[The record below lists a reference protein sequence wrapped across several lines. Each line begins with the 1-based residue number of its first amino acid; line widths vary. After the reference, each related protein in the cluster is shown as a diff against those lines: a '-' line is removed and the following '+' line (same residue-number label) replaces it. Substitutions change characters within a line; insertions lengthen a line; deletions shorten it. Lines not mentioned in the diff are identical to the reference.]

1 MTLAQAERVKWQGGW
16 QRTSVRSMAV
26 LIPVLALAVL
36 AGRRWSLIDSSA
48 DQLGAADRQWLAVAA
63 AAAVMTWIC
72 SATAQQGAV
81 VESLP
86 PGRLLATQF
95 AASAA
100 NHLLPAG
107 VGGNAVNLRFLL
119 RRGLPPGRS
128 AAALG
133 VRAVAAAVVRVGMLL
148 ILLAV
153 FPHALKVDRVTPA
166 GPAHP
171 VVIVSV
177 VAGCAVA
184 GALLLLLAG
193 RVRDRVR
200 TFFGTMVVDVRALH
214 CKSAR
219 VAALWGGSLAFP
231 VMHATVLVAVIQAL
245 NAPVP
250 VSGVVLAYLFASTA
264 AAWLPAPGGLG
275 SLDAALAFT
284 LVTAGASAVVAT
296 SAVLGYRLV
305 TVWLPLIPG
314 VLVLAAL
321 MRRRVL

>member
-1 MTLAQAERVKWQGGW
+1 MTLAQTERVTRQAGW

-26 LIPVLALAVL
+26 LIPVLALGVL

-48 DQLGAADRQWLAVAA
+48 DQLGAADRQWMAVAA

-133 VRAVAAAVVRVGMLL
+133 VRAVVAAVVRVGMLL

-153 FPHALKVDRVTPA
+153 FPHALQVDRVTPT

-171 VVIVSV
+171 LVIVAV
-177 VAGCAVA
+177 AAGCALAVVV
-184 GALLLLLAG
+184 LLLLAR

-200 TFFGTMVVDVRALH
+200 TFFGTMAVDVRALH

-231 VMHATVLVAVIQAL
+231 VMHATVLVAVVQAL

-284 LVTAGASAVVAT
+284 LVTAGASAVMAT